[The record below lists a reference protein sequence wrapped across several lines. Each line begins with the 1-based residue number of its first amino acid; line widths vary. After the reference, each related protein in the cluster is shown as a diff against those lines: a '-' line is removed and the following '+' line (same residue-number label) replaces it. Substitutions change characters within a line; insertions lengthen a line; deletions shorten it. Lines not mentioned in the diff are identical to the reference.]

1 MFSYLIKRLA
11 NAALVLWVVTTVTFF
26 LMHAIPG
33 GPFDQE
39 KSLPPAVKANVEAR
53 YNLHAPLMEQYT
65 DYLSNVVQ
73 GDLGPSFKYPGRTVN
88 EIIADSF
95 PVSCELGLESILL
108 ALLIGVPAGV
118 WAAVRRNR
126 WQDRLINLGTT
137 LGIAVPG
144 FVLAA
149 LMVHIFAMKLG
160 WFPAAMWDGP
170 ANRVLPA
177 LALAAMPMA
186 FITRLTRSSML
197 DVLGQ
202 DYIKTARA
210 KGLSRATV
218 MFKHALPNA
227 IMPVVTYLGPMTASI
242 LTGSFVIE
250 SIFAIPGIGSY
261 FVTSIYN
268 RDYTVILGITI
279 FFSALIILMNMLVD
293 MVYPLLDPRI
303 KLGER
308 EE

>member
-11 NAALVLWVVTTVTFF
+11 NAVLVLWVVTTVTFF

-95 PVSCELGLESILL
+95 PVSCELGIESILL
-108 ALLIGVPAGV
+108 ALVIGIPAGV
-118 WAAVRRNR
+118 WAAISRNG

-186 FITRLTRSSML
+186 FTTRLTRSSML

>member
-11 NAALVLWVVTTVTFF
+11 NAAVVLWVVTTVTFF

-39 KSLPPAVKANVEAR
+39 KSLPLAVKANVEAR
-53 YNLHAPLMEQYT
+53 YNLNAPLSKQYA
-65 DYLSNVVQ
+65 DYLSNVLQ

-170 ANRVLPA
+170 MNRVLPA

-202 DYIKTARA
+202 DYIKTAKA
-210 KGLSRATV
+210 KGLSKAAV
-218 MFKHALPNA
+218 MFKHGLPNA

-303 KLGER
+303 KLGGR

>member
-11 NAALVLWVVTTVTFF
+11 NAVLVLWVVTTVTFF

-53 YNLHAPLMEQYT
+53 YNLHAPLIEQYT

-95 PVSCELGLESILL
+95 PVSCELGIESILL
-108 ALLIGVPAGV
+108 ALVIGIPAGV
-118 WAAVRRNR
+118 WAAISRNG

>member
-11 NAALVLWVVTTVTFF
+11 NAVLVLWVVTTVTFF

-95 PVSCELGLESILL
+95 PVSCELGIESILL
-108 ALLIGVPAGV
+108 ALVIGIPAGV
-118 WAAVRRNR
+118 WAAISRNG